1 MKINKNT
8 IGLAAGMACATMM
21 AMPAQAF
28 EFNAFGDTYVMDGT
42 NDTRHF
48 GFGGLDMFVRH
59 EINPSTEAL
68 LEYVFENDGESFV
81 LDVERL
87 YIKRKL
93 NDNVTIG
100 AGRFHSPLG
109 YWNNTYHHGVLMLDT
124 VTRPSFLDF
133 EDGEA
138 AILPTHAV
146 GLDLTGKTGPLGY
159 EISIAN
165 STFLDT
171 SIAGPEIGIGNVQ
184 DYSDDKTI
192 IAHVTYDIADVNL
205 GVSLM
210 NNSIVEGAATGG
222 TLAQGDELI
231 AQSVTGLDARYNY
244 DKLSVMG
251 EYFMMTN
258 DSQAGVGDGKSH
270 DATAYYLQASYQVN
284 DKFRP
289 TYRRES
295 LSFDATDA
303 YFNILGRSE
312 YTANVVALRY
322 ELDDSNAITLEYKKS
337 DIGGNS
343 VSHAILDWAF
353 LIL

>member
-1 MKINKNT
+1 MKMNKKT
-8 IGLAAGMACATMM
+8 ISLAVAMASATMM

-28 EFNAFGDTYVMDGT
+28 EFSAFGDTYLMDAT

-59 EINPSTEAL
+59 SIDPNTEAL
-68 LEYVFENDGESFV
+68 LEYVFENDGSSFV

-87 YIKRKL
+87 YLKRKI
-93 NDNVTIG
+93 NDNLNIG

-109 YWNNTYHHGVLMLDT
+109 YWNNTYHHGVLLQST

-133 EDGEA
+133 EDGDA
-138 AILPTHAV
+138 AVLPTHAV
-146 GLDLTGKTGPLGY
+146 GLDLTGKTGPVGY
-159 EISIAN
+159 EVSIAN
-165 STFLDT
+165 STFLDS
-171 SIAGPEIGIGNVQ
+171 SIVGGEIGIGNVG

-192 IAHVTYDIADVNL
+192 FAHLTYDIADVNL
-205 GVSLM
+205 GLSLM
-210 NNSIVEGAATGG
+210 NNSIVESSTGG
-222 TLAQGDELI
+222 FVPQGDELI
-231 AQSVTGLDARYNY
+231 AQTVTALDARYSY
-244 DKLSVMG
+244 DKLDVLG

-258 DSQAGVGDGKSH
+258 DAQAGVGDGKSH
-270 DATAYYLQASYQVN
+270 DATAYYLQLSYQVN
-284 DKFRP
+284 DQFRP

-303 YFNILGRSE
+303 YFTILGRSE

-322 ELDDSNAITLEYKKS
+322 ELDESNAITLEYKKS
-337 DIGGNS
+337 DVAGNDE
-343 VSHAILDWAF
+343 SHAILDWAF

>member
-1 MKINKNT
+1 MKINKKT
-8 IGLAAGMACATMM
+8 ISLAVAMAGATMM

-28 EFNAFGDTYVMDGT
+28 EFNAFADTYFMDAT

-48 GFGGLDMFVRH
+48 GFGGLDLFVRH
-59 EINPSTEAL
+59 SIDPDTEAL
-68 LEYVFENDGESFV
+68 IEYVFENDGSSFV
-81 LDVERL
+81 LDVERY

-93 NDNVTIG
+93 NDNLTIG

-109 YWNNTYHHGVLMLDT
+109 YWNNTYHHGVLMQDT

-138 AILPTHAV
+138 AVLPTHAV

-159 EISIAN
+159 EVSIAN

-171 SIAGPEIGIGNVQ
+171 SIVGPEIGIGNVQ
-184 DYSDDKTI
+184 DYSDGKTI
-192 IAHVTYDIADVNL
+192 IAHLTYNISDVDL

-210 NNSIVEGAATGG
+210 SNSIVEGAATGG

-231 AQSVTGLDARYNY
+231 AQKVTGLDARYSY
-244 DKLSVMG
+244 DKVNVMA

-284 DKFRP
+284 DQFRP
-289 TYRRES
+289 TYRYES

-303 YFNILGRSE
+303 YFVILGRSE

-322 ELDDSNAITLEYKKS
+322 ELDDSNAVTLEYKKS
-337 DIGGNS
+337 DVAGNDE
-343 VSHAILDWAF
+343 SHVILDWAF